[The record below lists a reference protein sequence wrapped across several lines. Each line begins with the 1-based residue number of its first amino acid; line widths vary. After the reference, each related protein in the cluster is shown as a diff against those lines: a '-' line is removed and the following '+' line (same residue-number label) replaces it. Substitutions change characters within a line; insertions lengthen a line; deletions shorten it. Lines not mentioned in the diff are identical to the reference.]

1 MCMNL
6 FYGFQISK
14 ICKNG
19 SEGASKMEEKDNFW
33 CLTPQTQ
40 KREVKTNYF
49 CKDDRTSDYLV
60 KNKFF

>member
-1 MCMNL
+1 
-6 FYGFQISK
+6 
-14 ICKNG
+14 
-19 SEGASKMEEKDNFW
+19 MEEKDNFW
-33 CLTPQTQ
+33 CLTLQTQ